1 MPTNL
6 QLSDVQVWTLSNCS
20 ACESAKQLLD
30 EYGVS
35 YETKS
40 LDDPETKELFF
51 MRFPNIRS
59 VPQIS
64 IAGTRIGGLKELK
77 KYIDDN
83 TKTTEVV

>member
-6 QLSDVQVWTLSNCS
+6 QLSDVQVWALSNCS

-30 EYGVS
+30 EHGIS

-40 LDDPETKELFF
+40 LDDPINKQIFF
-51 MRFPNIRS
+51 MRFPNVRT
-59 VPQIS
+59 VPQII